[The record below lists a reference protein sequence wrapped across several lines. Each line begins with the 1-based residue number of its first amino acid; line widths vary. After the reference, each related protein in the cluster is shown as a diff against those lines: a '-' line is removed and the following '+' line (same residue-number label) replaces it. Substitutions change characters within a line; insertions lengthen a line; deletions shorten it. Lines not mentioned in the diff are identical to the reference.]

1 MIRKPQKYYY
11 TGNIQ
16 PPIDG
21 KRREGRMYSPYVANP
36 GLVKAVNLAIALNR
50 PLLIE
55 GESGAGKT
63 RLADAIAYEFS
74 HKYPKDAGDWW
85 CYHVWNVK
93 SNSRAEDGLYRFD
106 GIRRLRDAQLVG
118 VGSANEGLLKQY
130 LGEDYKTDA
139 KQDFLSK
146 SKYIDFGELGKAL
159 SQKDRTKRLD
169 LPIVLIDEIDKADSD
184 FPNDLLDVIDRK
196 SFVVAETGETYP
208 EEGREIQ
215 PLIIITSNRERPL
228 SEAFLRRC
236 LYFYLDFPE
245 DDVQLRKIVV
255 ARFGETTAAFGEAL
269 IGKVLMHFLDLRK
282 SMGSGRKLPGT
293 SELLDFLRALGV
305 DGLEQ
310 EGVDPAKV
318 VAEAIEA
325 LESLASKDDQDLLG
339 VLLKTKEDQDLYREM
354 YPPKNPK
361 LGDRE

>member
-1 MIRKPQKYYY
+1 MKKKPQKYYY
-11 TGNIQ
+11 TGTIQ

-21 KRREGRMYSPYVANP
+21 EWREGRMYSPYVANP

-74 HKYPKDAGDWW
+74 HKYPADAGDWW

-93 SNSRAEDGLYRFD
+93 SNSRAEDGLSRFD

-130 LGEDYKTDA
+130 LGKDYEA
-139 KQDFLSK
+139 AAEQDFLSK
-146 SKYIDFGELGKAL
+146 SRYIEFGELGKAL
-159 SQKDRTKRLD
+159 KQEGRTKKLD

-208 EEGREIQ
+208 EEGQEIQ

-245 DDVQLRKIVV
+245 DDVQL
-255 ARFGETTAAFGEAL
+255 
-269 IGKVLMHFLDLRK
+269 GKVLMHFLDLRK

-325 LESLASKDDQDLLG
+325 LENLASEDDQDLLG

-354 YPPKNPK
+354 YPQKKTK